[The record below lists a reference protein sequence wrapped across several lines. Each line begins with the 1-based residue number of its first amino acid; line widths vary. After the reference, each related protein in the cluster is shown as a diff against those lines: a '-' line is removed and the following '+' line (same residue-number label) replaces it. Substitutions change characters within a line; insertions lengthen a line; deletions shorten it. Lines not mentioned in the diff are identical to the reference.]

1 MLDIKYSQNF
11 YTNSKKLHQIL
22 ENISFSK
29 DDLILDIGAGNGFL
43 TKELAKYSETVIA
56 YELDSKYFQ
65 ILKRELDQ
73 KIDIRNEDFLKAK
86 LPQKSFKVF
95 SNIPFT
101 LTSAVI
107 SKLTNYDSFLEEAY
121 LFVQKEAGDR
131 YVGDMINTQIAT
143 VLNFKYEV
151 SVVERFDSRD
161 FSPVPNVEIVLLKIK
176 KREGDIFDFNL
187 FRDFVTYIFNQTNA
201 RVENTFEKIFTEKQ
215 MVYISKELKR
225 NGYVKPSDID
235 KGYYIEIFKYFKMNG
250 PKYLERVNGF
260 YGKYSS
266 KHFKREKVFRTR
278 I

>member
-11 YTNSKKLHQIL
+11 YTNSKKLHQVL
-22 ENISFSK
+22 EKISFLK
-29 DDLILDIGAGNGFL
+29 DDLILDIGAGKGFL
-43 TKELAKYSETVIA
+43 TEELAKYSDTIIA

-65 ILKRELDQ
+65 ILKKELDQ
-73 KIDIRNEDFLKAK
+73 KIDIRNEDFLKVR
-86 LPQKSFKVF
+86 LPEKNFKVF

-107 SKLTNYDSFLEEAY
+107 SKLTDHDSLLEEAY

-131 YVGDMINTQIAT
+131 YVGDIVNTQIAT

-176 KREGDIFDFNL
+176 KREGKNSDFNL

-201 RVENTFEKIFTEKQ
+201 RVEDTFKKVFTEKQ

-225 NGYVKPSDID
+225 NRYLRPSDID
-235 KGYYIEIFKYFKMNG
+235 KGYYVEIFKYFRMNG
-250 PKYLERVNGF
+250 PKYLKRVEGF
-260 YGKYSS
+260 YDKYNS